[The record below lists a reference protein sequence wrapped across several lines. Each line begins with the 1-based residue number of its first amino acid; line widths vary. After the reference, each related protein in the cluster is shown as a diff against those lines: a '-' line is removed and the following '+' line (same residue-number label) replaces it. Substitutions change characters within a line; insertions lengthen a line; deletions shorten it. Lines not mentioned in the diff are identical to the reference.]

1 MIDVDI
7 EGPHHTMEVMGA
19 RGNLGKF
26 YMPWKPVDE
35 VKEWLVQH
43 CHGSYIATPWVE
55 MSFEQGI
62 GELPM
67 FRGIKFIFE
76 DHGEAML
83 FKLTW
88 A

>member
-7 EGPHHTMEVMGA
+7 EGPHDILEVAGC
-19 RGNLGKF
+19 RGFQGKF
-26 YMPWKPVDE
+26 YMPWKPVEE
-35 VKEWLVQH
+35 VAEWLVQH
-43 CHGSYIATPWVE
+43 CHGAYIATPLVE
-55 MSFEQGI
+55 LSFEQGI

-67 FRGIKFIFE
+67 FCGIKFIFE
-76 DHGEAML
+76 DHQEAML